1 MRTTNRLLP
10 ASLNDAELTLRPFNS
25 ALDLAAQR
33 GRHQFGYCPDVICHV
48 QVHGGSDAQSALDSD
63 QSFFGIVVGT
73 IGTTRDN
80 YHLLGHNAV
89 SRGVENRV
97 YSALIR
103 LIAEVRSLVDLRQV
117 ATANSDIR

>member
-1 MRTTNRLLP
+1 
-10 ASLNDAELTLRPFNS
+10 
-25 ALDLAAQR
+25 
-33 GRHQFGYCPDVICHV
+33 
-48 QVHGGSDAQSALDSD
+48 
-63 QSFFGIVVGT
+63 
-73 IGTTRDN
+73 
-80 YHLLGHNAV
+80 V